1 MKKTIL
7 ITLTLLL
14 TGCNESTSS
23 STKTTE
29 AETETPQTVAQN
41 ETTKEPNEPLN
52 YHDVFR
58 EPKEP
63 QTEMEQII
71 ERQEIAKLDKKT
83 EKLLNEANELI
94 PDEDLRLPDIDEL
107 DGATGTGESVLSK
120 KIKILEKK
128 LEKLERR

>member
-1 MKKTIL
+1 MQKTIL

-14 TGCNESTSS
+14 TGCNGSTSS

-63 QTEMEQII
+63 QTAMEQII
-71 ERQEIAKLDKKT
+71 ERQEIADLDKKT

-94 PDEDLRLPDIDEL
+94 PDEDLRLPDIETLDEV
-107 DGATGTGESVLSK
+107 TGTGESVLSK

-128 LEKLERR
+128 LEKLER

>member
-71 ERQEIAKLDKKT
+71 ERQKIAKLDKKT
-83 EKLLNEANELI
+83 EKLLNEANE
-94 PDEDLRLPDIDEL
+94 R
-107 DGATGTGESVLSK
+107 
-120 KIKILEKK
+120 
-128 LEKLERR
+128 